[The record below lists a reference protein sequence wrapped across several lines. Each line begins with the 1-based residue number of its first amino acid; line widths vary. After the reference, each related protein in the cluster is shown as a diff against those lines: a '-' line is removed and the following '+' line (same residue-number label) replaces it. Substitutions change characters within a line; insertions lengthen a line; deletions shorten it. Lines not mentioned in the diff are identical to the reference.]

1 MVLGMSKT
9 ELHQKRASNESC
21 SQISNLTIA
30 SDAKNSLIE
39 DRKTARPSAPRQKG
53 VCPAPFN

>member
-1 MVLGMSKT
+1 MLEESKQRQVVST
-9 ELHQKRASNESC
+9 HSNK
-21 SQISNLTIA
+21 NLTIA

-53 VCPAPFN
+53 VCPAPFI